1 MKKTYGTLLLASM
14 ITLTL
19 SADKSLKSSQ
29 NSTSAITFEKRIGGK
44 ESDVAKSVIVLDDA
58 YLIVGKSKSFTK
70 NRFFN
75 IYIIK
80 IDKMGNKIWSKH
92 LGTKEDDEG
101 NAVVQTDDGFV
112 IVGSS
117 DKLGNDRKSIYLVKI
132 QKDGEFIWERAFY
145 SNKYD
150 YYSGNDLVKSADGF
164 MIAATERHPKLFNE
178 QIDAYI
184 LSADTDGQVIGK
196 RRFGGG
202 DEDMANSIIRTKGGY
217 LFAGSTESFG
227 HGDIDAYV
235 LKFNDNGERLFSRAF
250 GGKDDDIAYDIIEVA
265 DGYVLVGSTESFG
278 RRYSDVYVVK
288 MNKNGNRIWQK
299 AYGGSRD
306 DVGYSIVE
314 DSDGYVIAGKTESY
328 GENYRSD
335 LYMLKISKNGKLLW
349 ERTYGKK
356 QDDIGYDIA
365 KTKDG
370 YIVVGEIADERTR
383 DRDVYI
389 VKTNKNGKLR

>member
-132 QKDGEFIWERAFY
+132 QKDGEFVWERAFY

>member
-44 ESDVAKSVIVLDDA
+44 ETDVAKSVIVLDDA

-299 AYGGSRD
+299 AYGGSRE

-314 DSDGYVIAGKTESY
+314 DSDGYVITGKTESY